1 VKAPRTIRVLL
12 DRHGHPIES
21 HDASKCTQAYAR
33 ERRRELAK
41 LHPEDAPFAVG
52 TYELRPPGGKRA
64 VITLT
69 PKKKQ

>member
-1 VKAPRTIRVLL
+1 VKAPRTLRVIL

-21 HDASKCTQAYAR
+21 HDASTCTQAYAR

-52 TYELRPPGGKRA
+52 TYTLNTPATREVIRLAAKRS
-64 VITLT
+64 
-69 PKKKQ
+69 K